1 MTNPMTSPTASPSR
15 AGGWAALAAIAAGSA
30 AGIVAE
36 RLWSRRQLA
45 EVDVPPDP
53 VIAHGTAL
61 MRVVTDDGAVVHA
74 RVDTPA
80 HWQPGDP
87 TVVLVHGFAL
97 DLTTWDHQRR
107 ALLSVAR
114 VVSYDHRGHGRS
126 QQADPG
132 PDELTIDRLARDLAC
147 VLDTCVGDDRV
158 IVAGHSM
165 GGMTIMSL
173 AEHHPDWF
181 GPRIIGVALLGTTA
195 GSIASVTLGLPSPV
209 ASLAHRLTPLVG
221 TIADKEAL
229 AKLVMRIRD
238 SGSDLSRVLTRT
250 YAFGDTAPEHGT
262 ALVAHLLATTPLSV
276 TGDLLRDIARH
287 DRSESLKVCGRV
299 PIIIMVGDADQ
310 LTPASHSGRI
320 HDALEGSTLIIL
332 DGVGHMLTLEAPDAV
347 SDALVEFT
355 RDVFAAPQATEAKAA
370 S

>member
-1 MTNPMTSPTASPSR
+1 MTNPAASSR
-15 AGGWAALAAIAAGSA
+15 TDGWATLAALAAGTA

-61 MRVVTDDGAVVHA
+61 MRVVTDDDAILHA

-80 HWQPGDP
+80 DWQPGDP

-126 QQADPG
+126 QQDEPG

-147 VLDTCVGDDRV
+147 VLDACVGEDRV
-158 IVAGHSM
+158 ILAGHSM

-181 GPRIIGVALLGTTA
+181 ATRIVGIALLGTTA
-195 GSIASVTLGLPSPV
+195 GAIPSVTLGLPTPV
-209 ASLAHRLTPLVG
+209 AALAHRLTPLVG
-221 TIADKEAL
+221 TIAGNEAL
-229 AKLVMRIRD
+229 SNLVMRIRD
-238 SGSDLSRVLTRT
+238 SGSDLSRILTRT
-250 YAFGDTAPEHGT
+250 YAFGQTAPEHGT

-276 TGDLLRDIARH
+276 AGDLLRDIARH
-287 DRSESLKVCGRV
+287 DRFDALTVCARV
-299 PIIIMVGDADQ
+299 PTLIIVGDADQ
-310 LTPASHSGRI
+310 LTPSSHSRRI
-320 HDALEGSTLIIL
+320 NETMTGSTLIIL

-347 SDALVEFT
+347 SAALVEFT
-355 RDVFAAPQATEAKAA
+355 RDVFAASQPTTKRAA